1 VSLTT
6 LALVGVH
13 ANPTRAQ
20 QDEPV
25 SGVPQAARVEFSV
38 LGGIVGGGDLGSTNA
53 SMLANEVPTGTQTS
67 LFTTRTEI
75 GQAAVFEGRVGVRL
89 GHGLWVEG
97 GLGYAQPTLAVDISA
112 DVEGAPN
119 VTATSQLTQVIG
131 DVGLHYRWQTSRVSP
146 FVLGGGG
153 YLRQLDEPR
162 TTAETGW
169 VAYGGGGVLVRL
181 TRQPGFWSHV
191 ALRGDVRVLW
201 LRDGIILVDQ
211 RGPTYQATAG
221 VTIGL

>member
-1 VSLTT
+1 
-6 LALVGVH
+6 VGVH
-13 ANPTRAQ
+13 ASPTRAQ
-20 QDEPV
+20 PDEAV
-25 SGVPQAARVEFSV
+25 SAVQRADRVALSV
-38 LGGIVGGGDLGSTNA
+38 LGGIVGGGDLGSTTA
-53 SMLANEVPTGTQTS
+53 GMLTNGVPTGAQTS

-75 GQAAVFEGRVGVRL
+75 SQAPVFEGRVGVRL
-89 GHGLWVEG
+89 GRGFWVEG
-97 GLGYAQPTLAVDISA
+97 GIGYAQPTFAVEISA

-119 VTATSQLTQVIG
+119 VTATSRLTQVIG
-131 DVGLHYRWQTSRVSP
+131 DVGLQYRWQTSRVSP

-162 TTAETGW
+162 TTADTGW

-201 LRDGIILVDQ
+201 LRDGIILDEQ